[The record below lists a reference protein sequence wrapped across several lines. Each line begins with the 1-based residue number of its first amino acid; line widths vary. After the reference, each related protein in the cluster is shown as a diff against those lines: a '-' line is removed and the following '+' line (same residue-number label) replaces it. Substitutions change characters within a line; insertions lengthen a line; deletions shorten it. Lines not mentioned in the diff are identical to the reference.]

1 MSSNGEYKKV
11 SDVVTDINTMVQ
23 KAPLPNKVKR
33 QLADI
38 VCGLNQLTDEV
49 KDHLENS
56 GDCIGLHH
64 DE

>member
-1 MSSNGEYKKV
+1 MSSYGEYKKV
-11 SDVVTDINTMVQ
+11 SDVVTDINIMVQ
-23 KAPLPNKVKR
+23 EAPLPNKVKR

-38 VCGLNQLTDEV
+38 AYNLNRLTDEV